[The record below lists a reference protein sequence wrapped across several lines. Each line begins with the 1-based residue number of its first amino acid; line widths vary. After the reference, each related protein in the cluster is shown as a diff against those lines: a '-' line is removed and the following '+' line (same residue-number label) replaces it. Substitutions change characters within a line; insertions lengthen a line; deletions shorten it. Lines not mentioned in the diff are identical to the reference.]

1 MSAVCPV
8 CGSQATGAYCST
20 CGNPVSREAVAA
32 PAAVQRPSKA
42 RPAARRPVQ
51 APAAAHRPGDWRRRV
66 LAVLVGVLVVGGAA
80 AAGYSLANYSGTAPG
95 TSQEAVPAR
104 DVANRSLEEGTAA
117 LAQGDR
123 TAATAAFRKAVRYWE
138 QAMQEDPDDLYAP
151 TFLGLTRF
159 YLGDRA
165 AAFAGTEQVLSRD
178 PRYLWALFNG
188 AWMAETSGRIPDALR
203 YYERYIE
210 AAPTERADIV
220 KYAEHP
226 QLIDLQ
232 LDSARE
238 AVARLKEGLG
248 S

>member
-8 CGSQATGAYCST
+8 CGSQATGADCST

-51 APAAAHRPGDWRRRV
+51 APAAAHRRGDWPRRV

-80 AAGYSLANYSGTAPG
+80 AAGYSLANYSGTASG
-95 TSQEAVPAR
+95 TSQEAEPAR

-123 TAATAAFRKAVRYWE
+123 TAATAAFAS
-138 QAMQEDPDDLYAP
+138 
-151 TFLGLTRF
+151 
-159 YLGDRA
+159 
-165 AAFAGTEQVLSRD
+165 TEQVLSRD

-203 YYERYIE
+203 YYERYVE